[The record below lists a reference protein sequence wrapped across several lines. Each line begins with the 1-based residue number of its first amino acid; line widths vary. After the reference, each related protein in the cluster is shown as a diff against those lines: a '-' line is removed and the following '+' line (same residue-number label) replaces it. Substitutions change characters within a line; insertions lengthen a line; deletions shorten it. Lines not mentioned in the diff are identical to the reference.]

1 MDSIVGFTP
10 PADRVP
16 TTARHSLRSVT
27 ALRSAASALA
37 RSNAPTSVLAL
48 RRRPRP
54 AIWPSRHLLDP
65 SCRQF
70 ASFHAAKAAHR
81 ELLRPRT
88 SYGARSRIASCC
100 PCPPPYQ
107 CNVPVGQPA
116 PRSMALRRTSVVN
129 ASSRIRPH
137 TGRRAIRRFN
147 PHPRGGD
154 KLTSAAITHR
164 LLIMPAT
171 VYHAPC
177 STARVP
183 SPYLPPW
190 SRMSVLVEIVV
201 GRTQQRLCP
210 SDVFP
215 VTDSDL
221 SVPTHG
227 RGE

>member
-147 PHPRGGD
+147 PHPRVGD
-154 KLTSAAITHR
+154 EAQVCSH
-164 LLIMPAT
+164 
-171 VYHAPC
+171 HAPTSDNAGNCLPCALLNC
-177 STARVP
+177 SR
-183 SPYLPPW
+183 S
-190 SRMSVLVEIVV
+190 
-201 GRTQQRLCP
+201 
-210 SDVFP
+210 F
-215 VTDSDL
+215 
-221 SVPTHG
+221 SVPAALEQNVRACGDRRRPHATAALPFGCVPGHG
-227 RGE
+227 